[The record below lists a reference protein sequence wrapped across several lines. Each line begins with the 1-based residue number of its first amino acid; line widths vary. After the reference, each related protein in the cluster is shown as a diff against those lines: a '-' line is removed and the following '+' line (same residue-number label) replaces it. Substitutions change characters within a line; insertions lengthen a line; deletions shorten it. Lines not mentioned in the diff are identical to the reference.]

1 MSSLFWN
8 NLRRI
13 LRSRVNIIFM
23 IILPVVLILFI
34 MSTGIGKGN
43 LVCGVVDLDDTE
55 FTRDFIRSAQSQ
67 SIVKK
72 ISEGEINAKLVN
84 QTIDCAVV
92 IQKGFTEKLIR
103 GEATRIKSYSLQET
117 NQTAPLM
124 TNINSYLNSA
134 RNIAVSSGGS
144 SEKFYQGLAVY
155 NNGSFGVDYETVK
168 NKEILFEKTSIAL
181 GFLVMSM
188 LFLSSFAPMIMIRD
202 KENRTFFRI
211 ISAPITM
218 RKYMLTNI
226 ASFFAVS
233 IIQILLIF
241 FFLTQVVRAELGSTV
256 FEMIIL
262 SLIFSL
268 VCVSMG
274 VAINTISRDAR
285 QSGLISSLV
294 LSPLCMLG
302 GCWWPIDFMPDI
314 LQKIANFVPTTW
326 IMRSYDKVLHGA
338 GIGGTMNEILVMLAF
353 AAVFFLLGS
362 WRKTEVAN

>member
-13 LRSRVNIIFM
+13 VRSKANIIFM
-23 IILPVVLILFI
+23 LILPVVLILFI
-34 MSTGIGKGN
+34 MSTGFSRGS
-43 LVCGVVDLDDTE
+43 LVCGVVDLDNTE
-55 FTRDFIRSAQSQ
+55 FTRGFIRSIEAQSV
-67 SIVKK
+67 VKN
-72 ISEGEINAKLVN
+72 ISEEEINAKLVN
-84 QTIDCAVV
+84 QTMDCAIV
-92 IQKGFTEKLIR
+92 IQKGYTEKLIR
-103 GEATRIKSYSLQET
+103 GEETKIKSYSLQET
-117 NQTAPLM
+117 NQTVPLM

-134 RNIAVSSGGS
+134 RNIAVSSGGNI
-144 SEKFYQGLAVY
+144 EKFYQGLDTY
-155 NNGSFGVDYETVK
+155 NNGNFDVEYETVK
-168 NKEILFEKTSIAL
+168 NKEILFEKTTAAL

-202 KENRTFFRI
+202 KENKTFFRI

-218 RKYMLTNI
+218 RKYMVTNI

-233 IIQILLIF
+233 IIQVLLIF
-241 FFLTQVVRAELGSTV
+241 FFLSTVVRAELGSTV

-302 GCWWPIDFMPDI
+302 GCWWPLDFMPDI

-338 GIGGTMNEILVMLAF
+338 GIGGTMNEILIMLAF
-353 AAVFFLLGS
+353 AVVFFLLGS
-362 WRKTEVAN
+362 WRKTEVTN